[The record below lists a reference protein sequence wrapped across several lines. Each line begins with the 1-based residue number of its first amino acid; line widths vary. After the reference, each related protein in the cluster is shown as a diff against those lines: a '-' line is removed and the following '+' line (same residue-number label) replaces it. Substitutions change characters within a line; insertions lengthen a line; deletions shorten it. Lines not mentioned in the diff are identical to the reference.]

1 MKAKQVEP
9 GNIKESW
16 RSIIGLLQAK
26 GNSKPR
32 FIIRQL
38 ENWPFK
44 RGYNRGRCH
53 FHSDKTPPAR
63 KYTHKHKYLSQA
75 YPPDKPNPSQAKNMP
90 TTALDITSR
99 AVPAA
104 ALAASL
110 SHMIAAYPSLR
121 RMLSPAVEALA
132 KISATLD
139 QILQELRSQ
148 NPSQRLRSFKVLLA
162 AVVEIEEELEDIDV
176 AVDEVVGKVL
186 NEEVARGSYF

>member
-1 MKAKQVEP
+1 MGP
-9 GNIKESW
+9 GNRKENW
-16 RSIIGLLQAK
+16 RSIIGLLQGEHTFEAEV
-26 GNSKPR
+26 
-32 FIIRQL
+32 IIRQL

-44 RGYNRGRCH
+44 RGYNRGRCCH
-53 FHSDKTPPAR
+53 FHSDNTPPAN
-63 KYTHKHKYLSQA
+63 KYTHKHKDLPQV
-75 YPPDKPNPSQAKNMP
+75 YPPDNPNTSQTKKMP

-110 SHMIAAYPSLR
+110 SHMIAAYPSLKH
-121 RMLSPAVEALA
+121 MLSPTVEALA

-148 NPSQRLRSFKVLLA
+148 KTSQRPRSFKVLLA